1 MGESNSPTQHA
12 SSIETQLPYLSAG
25 ISKQKSMTFTFKK
38 ENGEIIMTESEGA
51 LFDAFGLTRDH
62 VIGKSIKDIFP
73 PKVAELKLKY
83 YERAWN
89 GESVTYEA
97 VLNGIPFLAAIGP
110 VYRDGKIVE
119 VYGFCVDLTER
130 VTMERQLAESEQ
142 RFQSLIEHN
151 MDALFSVDLN
161 GRFTTVNPACEILTG
176 YTQSELL
183 GMSFHPLLPKE
194 RHFQAEQQF
203 KEALNGNPQTYEIMI
218 CIKSGE
224 QRFVNL
230 TVTPIIV
237 VDQVLGV
244 YGIAKDITE
253 KKNYERELR
262 DTKELLEAVIYNST
276 DAISIMNFS
285 DHTTQVNPAFEETF
299 GFSEADLNQSASEI
313 LPVVPEEMV
322 PESEQ
327 LLKIVK
333 KGGYVKS
340 HETIRLHKSGRRLNV
355 SLSLSPV
362 FGDNGEVIAM
372 SAISRD
378 ITERKIKE
386 KALRASEEKY
396 RIIAENTMDLIAVAE
411 PSGRITYVSPSN
423 KQLLGFDPSYYI
435 GKNGLM
441 FFHQDDRMKAKTAFR
456 TMASTRLPVK
466 FEARCLHANGSYVL
480 LESQATPVVN
490 DENHELESV
499 VVVSRDL
506 TERKKTE
513 EMLRK
518 SDKLSVLGQLAA
530 GVAHEIRNP
539 LTSIKGFLQLLQ
551 SRATENAEYYSIML
565 SEIDRINGIVGE
577 FMLLAKPQAMNFTL
591 TNIKM
596 LMDHVISLL
605 DSQANLMNA
614 QIYFD
619 CDKDLPSVWCV
630 ENQIKQVF
638 INILKNAI
646 ESMPAGGTVRIR
658 LRLKDGYIVTS
669 ITDEGCGIEES
680 RLKTLGE
687 PFYTTKEKG
696 TGLGLMICYKIVENH
711 GGKITIH
718 SKVGEGSTFTIA
730 LPLLDE
736 KPEAE

>member
-1 MGESNSPTQHA
+1 MKESYSPPQLA
-12 SSIETQLPYLSAG
+12 DSKETLHPYKAGG

-38 ENGEIIMTESEGA
+38 ENGEMIMTESEGP
-51 LFDAFGLTRDH
+51 LFDAFGLTREQ
-62 VIGKSIKDIFP
+62 VIGKSVKDIFP
-73 PKVAELKLKY
+73 SEIAQFKLQC
-83 YERAWN
+83 YERAWQ
-89 GESVTYEA
+89 GESVTYES

-110 VYRDGKIVE
+110 VYRDNEVVE
-119 VYGFCVDLTER
+119 VYGFCVDTTER
-130 VTMERQLAESEQ
+130 VVMERQLAESEQ
-142 RFQSLIEHN
+142 RFHSLIEHN
-151 MDALFSVDLN
+151 MDALFSVDLS
-161 GRFTTVNPACEILTG
+161 GRFTTVNPACECLTG
-176 YTQSELL
+176 FTQNELL
-183 GMSFHPLLPKE
+183 GMTFHPLLPE
-194 RHFQAEQQF
+194 NRHAYAEQQF
-203 KEALNGNPQTYEIMI
+203 KEAINGTPQTHEISVLV
-218 CIKSGE
+218 KSGE
-224 QRFVNL
+224 RRFVNL
-230 TVTPIIV
+230 TLTPIIV
-237 VDQVLGV
+237 MDQVLGV

-276 DAISIMNFS
+276 DAISIINFA
-285 DHTTQVNPAFEETF
+285 DNTTQVNPAFEEIYGWSTEELSYF
-299 GFSEADLNQSASEI
+299 PAEI
-313 LPVVPEEMV
+313 LPIVPEDMRK
-322 PESEQ
+322 ESEQ
-327 LLKIVK
+327 LLSIVK

-340 HETIRLHKSGRRLNV
+340 HETTRLHKTGRRITV

-362 FGDNGEVIAM
+362 FGDKGDVIAM
-372 SAISRD
+372 SAMSRD
-378 ITERKIKE
+378 ITESKEKE

-411 PSGRITYVSPSN
+411 PAGKITYVSPSIR
-423 KQLLGFDPSYYI
+423 QLLGFDSSHYI
-435 GKNGLM
+435 GRNGLM
-441 FFHQDDRMKAKTAFR
+441 LFNSEDIAKAKIAFR
-456 TMASTRLPVK
+456 TMAATKLPVK
-466 FEARCLHANGSYVL
+466 FEARGKHANGGFVL

-490 DENHELESV
+490 EENNELESV

-551 SRATENAEYYSIML
+551 SRAKENNEYYSIML

-591 TNIKM
+591 TDIKQ
-596 LMDHVISLL
+596 LINHVISLL
-605 DSQANLMNA
+605 DSQAILLNV

-619 CDKDLPSVWCV
+619 YDKDLPSVWCV

-646 ESMPAGGTVRIR
+646 ESMPNGGTVRVRIYV
-658 LRLKDGYIVTS
+658 KDGFIWTS
-669 ITDEGCGIEES
+669 ITDEGCGIEDD
-680 RLKTLGE
+680 RIKTLGE

-711 GGKITIH
+711 NGKISID

-730 LPLLDE
+730 LPLTDE
-736 KPEAE
+736 MPAAD